1 MIKTRPYFTKLM
13 HSALICPSAVLPV
26 SSPFTSTMTLP
37 FESGS
42 TFSNLAIYSSK
53 FAAVNEAASLIPVFT
68 FLTALSVLRYYS
80 AKIST
85 DNQMYTNHRKIK
97 SDSVTYEIY
106 HNGEKYD

>member
-1 MIKTRPYFTKLM
+1 M
-13 HSALICPSAVLPV
+13 HLL
-26 SSPFTSTMTLP
+26 TN
-37 FESGS
+37 ESRKS
-42 TFSNLAIYSSK
+42 
-53 FAAVNEAASLIPVFT
+53 
-68 FLTALSVLRYYS
+68 YYS

>member
-1 MIKTRPYFTKLM
+1 MFSLHASKQEITMKFQAFYFFIL
-13 HSALICPSAVLPV
+13 LII
-26 SSPFTSTMTLP
+26 SSSC
-37 FESGS
+37 
-42 TFSNLAIYSSK
+42 
-53 FAAVNEAASLIPVFT
+53 
-68 FLTALSVLRYYS
+68 RYYS